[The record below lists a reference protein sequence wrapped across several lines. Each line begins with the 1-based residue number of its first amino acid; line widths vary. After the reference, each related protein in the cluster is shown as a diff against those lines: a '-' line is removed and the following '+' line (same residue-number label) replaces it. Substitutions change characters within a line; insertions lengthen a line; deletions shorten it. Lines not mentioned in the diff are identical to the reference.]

1 MTKHKLS
8 MKYFVRSVK
17 YFLQFTFLSAV
28 ILCVLV
34 LIGMAEADMN
44 TILEDGW
51 NSVWKILLMFAAV
64 AAIYPKFAFIRRRAY
79 IEKPWDECR
88 DTIVEHMRERGYK
101 IDLQEDKLLR
111 FRLRAPF
118 GRVAKMMEDAI
129 IVTSE
134 DDGIHFEGM
143 RKDVLRIVS
152 ALETILNR

>member
-1 MTKHKLS
+1 
-8 MKYFVRSVK
+8 MKYLVRAVK
-17 YFLQFTFLSAV
+17 YFFQFTFLFV
-28 ILCVLV
+28 LILCILV
-34 LIGMAEADMN
+34 LIGMAEANMD

-64 AAIYPKFAFIRRRAY
+64 AAVYPKFAFISRRAY

-88 DTIVEHMRERGYK
+88 DTIIGHMSERGYK
-101 IDLQEDKLLR
+101 LDLQEENRLR

-129 IVTSE
+129 VVTSDE
-134 DDGIHFEGM
+134 EGIHFEGM

-152 ALETILNR
+152 ALETILNS